1 MAIALVDFGAG
12 NLRSVEKALGAAGA
26 EVEVTA
32 DPQVVLAA
40 DKVILPGVGS
50 FADGRRFLEQQRLL
64 SALRAVARRGTPLLG
79 ICLGMQLL
87 FERGEEHGDHEGLGL
102 LPGTVRRLPNGPL
115 KVPHTGWNRVRA
127 TRPSPLL
134 EGLADGAYAYFN
146 HSYFCDAASPADV
159 LAGTAY
165 GLTFPSVVQRARLFG
180 VQFHP
185 EKSQRV
191 GLTVMRNFVERC

>member
-1 MAIALVDFGAG
+1 
-12 NLRSVEKALGAAGA
+12 
-26 EVEVTA
+26 
-32 DPQVVLAA
+32 
-40 DKVILPGVGS
+40 
-50 FADGRRFLEQQRLL
+50 
-64 SALRAVARRGTPLLG
+64 
-79 ICLGMQLL
+79 MQLL

-102 LPGTVRRLPNGPL
+102 LPGTVRRLPEGSL

-127 TRPSPLL
+127 TRSSPLL
-134 EGLADGAYAYFN
+134 EGLPDGAYAYFN

-165 GLTFPSVVQRARLFG
+165 GVIFPSVVQRARLFG